1 VKNFGVIAMIFI
13 LIIVFLLLVNFKG
26 FTKDVSAGSSA
37 GDSLVSRLQ
46 GFNSG
51 KLHVAS

>member
-1 VKNFGVIAMIFI
+1 VKNFGIVAMIFI
-13 LIIVFLLLVNFKG
+13 LIIVFLFLVNFKG
-26 FTKDVSAGSSA
+26 FTKDISAGSSA
-37 GDSLVSRLQ
+37 TDSLVSRLQ